1 MFSRLTQFLSRGP
14 LIALGGLLLIAS
26 FFWDRT
32 GLAQYANPALITVV
46 ICGIPIVFRA
56 YMRLTKSVGMA
67 RISSPL
73 LITMAMIASLSMGEF
88 FAAGEVAFIMAIGQ
102 LLEHKTAARARKGL
116 RKLISLTPTQG
127 RRLSAKDGVE
137 MVPAEQLAVGDCVRI
152 LPGETIPAD
161 GVIVVGETAVGQ
173 SILTGESLP
182 VDKTVGG
189 EVYCG
194 TVNCFGSIDIRVT
207 KVGTDNSLQKLIR
220 LLQEADKKKAPMAR
234 IADKA
239 ASWLVPTALLVAI
252 VTGLVTGDLT
262 RAVTILVVFCPCSLV
277 LATPTAIMAAI
288 GQATK
293 KGVIIKSGEA
303 LEKMGAV
310 DTVAFDKTG
319 TLTTGCLRVSDVI
332 LFDASETVESL
343 LALTASAEM
352 RSEHPL
358 GKAIV
363 AQARGK
369 GVQVV
374 EPTAFTMKAGRG
386 VTAQVNGRA
395 LVCGNEGMVTSA
407 GVLLTEAERAALAD
421 LRAQGKAVVLVAEGS
436 RLLGALALADT
447 VRAETAHV
455 LRRLGALNVKTTLL
469 TGDNARAAQ
478 SLGQEVELVDIHA
491 ELLPEQK
498 VECIHALQ
506 TAGRTVAMVG
516 DGVNDAP
523 SLKTA
528 NVGIAMGGLG
538 SDLAIE
544 AADIALI
551 RDDLTQLPYLKR
563 LANATAWTIRF
574 SISLSMTINFFAVL
588 SSMAGYL
595 TPTTGALV
603 HNAGS
608 CFVVL
613 IAALLYD
620 RKFDEPKSKA

>member
-1 MFSRLTQFLSRGP
+1 MFMRLTQFLSRGP
-14 LIALGGLLLIAS
+14 VIILGGLLLVAS
-26 FFWDRT
+26 FFWSRT
-32 GLAQYANPALITVV
+32 GLSPYADPALITVFL
-46 ICGIPIVFRA
+46 CGIPIVFRA

-73 LITMAMIASLSMGEF
+73 LITLAMIASLSTKQF

-102 LLEHKTAARARKGL
+102 FLEHKTAARARKGL

-127 RRLSAKDGVE
+127 RRLSATGEAE

-161 GVIVVGETAVGQ
+161 GVITGGETAVDQ

-182 VDKTVGG
+182 VDKAVGAD
-189 EVYCG
+189 VFCG

-207 KVGTDNSLQKLIR
+207 KVAADNSLQKLIR
-220 LLQEADKKKAPMAR
+220 LLQEADRKKAPMAR

-239 ASWLVPTALLVAI
+239 ASWLVPTAFLVAV
-252 VTGLVTGDLT
+252 VTGLVTQDLT

-303 LEKMGAV
+303 LETMGAV

-319 TLTTGCLRVSDVI
+319 TLTTGRLRVSDVKV
-332 LFDASETVESL
+332 FDESETPESL
-343 LALTASAEM
+343 LALVAGAEL

-363 AQARGK
+363 AAAREK
-369 GVQVV
+369 GAPLA
-374 EPTAFTMKAGRG
+374 EPAAFTMKAGRG
-386 VTAQVNGRA
+386 VTATVQGRA
-395 LVCGNEGMVTSA
+395 LICGNEEM
-407 GVLLTEAERAALAD
+407 LRAAGASLTAAQRD
-421 LRAQGKAVVLVAEGS
+421 SLEPLRAQGKALVLAAEGT
-436 RLLGALALADT
+436 RFLGAIALADT
-447 VRAETAHV
+447 VRAEAATV
-455 LRRLGALNVKTTLL
+455 VKRLDALDVKATLL
-469 TGDNARAAQ
+469 TGDHAQ
-478 SLGQEVELVDIHA
+478 TAHYLGNEIGLTDIHA

-498 VECIHALQ
+498 VTCITELQ
-506 TAGRTVAMVG
+506 KAGRHVAMVG

-563 LANATAWTIRF
+563 LANATARTIRF
-574 SISLSMTINFFAVL
+574 CICLSMTINFFAIL
-588 SSMAGYL
+588 CSIAGYL

-613 IAALLYD
+613 ISALLYD
-620 RKFDEPKSKA
+620 RKFDEEKAAN

>member
-1 MFSRLTQFLSRGP
+1 MFSRLAQFLSRGP

-32 GLAQYANPALITVV
+32 GFAQYANPALITVV
-46 ICGIPIVFRA
+46 VCGIPIVFRA
-56 YMRLTKSVGMA
+56 YMRLTKSVGIA

-73 LITMAMIASLSMGEF
+73 LITLAMIASLGTKQF

-127 RRLSAKDGVE
+127 RRLSTSGE
-137 MVPAEQLAVGDCVRI
+137 EQMVAATELAVGDRVRI

-161 GVIVVGETAVGQ
+161 GVITVGETAVDQ
-173 SILTGESLP
+173 SIMTGESLP
-182 VDKTVGG
+182 ADKTVGA

-207 KVGTDNSLQKLIR
+207 KVGQDNSLQQLIR
-220 LLQEADKKKAPMAR
+220 LLQEADQKKAPMAR

-252 VTGLVTGDLT
+252 VTGLVTGDIV

-303 LEKMGAV
+303 LETMGAV

-332 LFDASETVESL
+332 PFDASETVESL

-386 VTAQVNGRA
+386 VMATVQGRA
-395 LVCGNEGMVTSA
+395 LICGNEEMI
-407 GVLLTEAERAALAD
+407 
-421 LRAQGKAVVLVAEGS
+421 RAQGVSLTEPQRALLENARSQGKALVLVAEGS
-436 RLLGALALADT
+436 RLLGEIALSDT
-447 VRAETAHV
+447 VRVETTNV
-455 LRRLGALNVKTTLL
+455 LRRLSDLDVKTTLL
-469 TGDNARAAQ
+469 TGDNDETAQ
-478 SLGQEVELVDIHA
+478 CLAQEVGLADIHA
-491 ELLPEQK
+491 GLLPEQQ
-498 VECIHALQ
+498 VSCIAELQ
-506 TAGRTVAMVG
+506 KAGHKVAMVG

-588 SSMAGYL
+588 SSMVGYL